1 MPTIRLSVREL
12 VEFLLR
18 TGSIDSRFTGF
29 DRANEGARI
38 HRRLQKAAG
47 EGYAAEVF
55 LTAERTMEGIGFT
68 IEGRAD
74 GIFTDEDGTVVI
86 DEIKTT
92 AAPTDAITEN
102 MNPCHWAQGMVYGA
116 ICAEQRELET
126 LDVRLTYYQIDT
138 DEIIRYTRHFSAAEL
153 DAFLNDLLRQYLP
166 WARRQLD
173 WVEARDRS
181 LGALQFPFPAYRP
194 GQRALAGEV
203 YRACAA
209 VKAEQ
214 KGGTRL
220 FCQAPTGIGKTMS
233 ALFPALKAMGE
244 GKGEKIFYLT
254 ARNTTQAAAE
264 DALARLRAA
273 DPALS
278 LRSVTL
284 TAKEKACLCKDAE
297 GRPACLPEACPYA
310 NGYYER
316 LKDALADLL
325 DSTVP
330 YDRAALTETARNTTQ
345 AAAEDALARLRAADP
360 ALSLRSVTLTAK
372 EKACLCKDAEGRP
385 ACLPEACPYANGYY
399 ERLKDALA
407 DLLDSTVPYDRAA
420 LTETARRHRVCPFEL
435 GLDLSEWCDV
445 VIGDYNYLFDPTV
458 HLRRFFDAAGDYIFL
473 IDEAHNLPD
482 RARAMY
488 SARFCK
494 SSLTDAR
501 RAIGKGKSALKTAL
515 TKADRGFLEARR
527 AVTKLAPRRGSAPTE
542 PPTEDLTQQTSLLDT
557 EPAEAAFPLPEPL
570 LAQDGTVFLQ
580 ELPKEL
586 LRLLFS
592 LQAPLQDWLE
602 ADPEA
607 DAHAQLLELYFAV
620 QDITRAAERYD
631 AHFVTQLTARGS
643 ELEWELLC
651 LDPAP
656 FVDASLA
663 AGRAA
668 ALFSATLTPPG
679 YYRSVLGC
687 PDARAVALESP
698 FPPEH
703 LGLYCLPRISTR
715 YRDRE
720 ASVQAVSDALA
731 ALARAKV
738 GNYLAFFPS
747 YAYLRQVHEDFTA
760 RYPDIGT
767 LAQESGLDDAA
778 RAAFLEQF
786 GPSPAKT
793 LLGFGVMGGI
803 FGEGVDLVGDRLIG
817 CAIVGVG
824 LPQVNPRQEILR
836 RYYDEAGGTGFDYAY
851 RFPGMNKVL
860 QAAGRVIRTQEDRGV
875 VLLLDDRFARAEYT
889 RLFPRHWHQLQYLRS
904 TTELEQQLAAFWALN
919 Q

>member
-47 EGYAAEVF
+47 EGYSAEVF

-92 AAPTDAITEN
+92 AAPTDAITED

-194 GQRALAGEV
+194 GQRALAGEI

-209 VKAEQ
+209 GKAEQ

-325 DSTVP
+325 DSAVP
-330 YDRAALTETARNTTQ
+330 YDRA
-345 AAAEDALARLRAADP
+345 
-360 ALSLRSVTLTAK
+360 S
-372 EKACLCKDAEGRP
+372 
-385 ACLPEACPYANGYY
+385 
-399 ERLKDALA
+399 
-407 DLLDSTVPYDRAA
+407 

-445 VIGDYNYLFDPTV
+445 VIGDYNYLFDPVV
-458 HLRRFFDAAGDYIFL
+458 HLKRFFDTSGDWLFL

-494 SSLTDAR
+494 SSLTDAKR
-501 RAIGKGKSALKTAL
+501 TLGKGKSALKTAL
-515 TKADRGFLEARR
+515 TKADKAMREARQACVR
-527 AVTKLAPRRGSAPTE
+527 LAPRRHAEDAPGE
-542 PPTEDLTQQTSLLDT
+542 PAQTSLLPESDA
-557 EPAEAAFPLPEPL
+557 PAFALPEPL
-570 LAQDGTVFLQ
+570 YAQDGTVFLQ
-580 ELPKEL
+580 ELPAAL
-586 LRLLFS
+586 LTPLRAV
-592 LQAPLQDWLE
+592 QAPLQAWLE
-602 ADPEA
+602 DNPEA
-607 DAHAQLLELYFAV
+607 DAHPQMLELYFAV
-620 QDITRAAERYD
+620 QDLVRAAERYD
-631 AHFVTQLTARGS
+631 SHFVTQLTARGS
-643 ELEWELLC
+643 ELELQLLC

-656 FVDASLA
+656 FVDASLST
-663 AGRAA
+663 GRSA
-668 ALFSATLTPPG
+668 ALFSATLTPPA

-687 PDARAVALESP
+687 ADARAVALESP
-698 FPPEH
+698 FPAGN
-703 LGLYCLPRISTR
+703 LGLFCLPGISTR

-720 ASVQAVSDALA
+720 RSVQSVSDALA
-731 ALARAKV
+731 RLAQSRV

-747 YAYLRQVHEDFTA
+747 YAYLRQVQEDFAA
-760 RYPDIGT
+760 RYPGIST
-767 LAQESGLDDAA
+767 LVQESGLDDAA
-778 RAAFLEQF
+778 RAAFLARFE
-786 GPSPAKT
+786 PDPAHT
-793 LLGFGVMGGI
+793 LLGFAVMGGI
-803 FGEGVDLVGDRLIG
+803 FGEGVDLAGDRLIG

-824 LPQVNPRQEILR
+824 LPQVNPRQEMLR
-836 RYYDEAGGTGFDYAY
+836 RYYDAQNGAGFDYAY
-851 RFPGMNKVL
+851 RYPGMNKVL
-860 QAAGRVIRTQEDRGV
+860 QAAGRVIRTPEDKGV
-875 VLLLDDRFARAEYT
+875 VLLLDDRFAKPDYQ
-889 RLFPRHWHQLQYLRS
+889 RLFPLHWKHLQYLPGPAA
-904 TTELEQQLAAFWALN
+904 LETALADFWSSKPE
-919 Q
+919 

>member
-1 MPTIRLSVREL
+1 MPAIRLSVREL

-38 HRRLQKAAG
+38 HRRLQKAEG

-92 AAPTDAITEN
+92 AAPTDAITED

-173 WVEARDRS
+173 WVEARNRS

-209 VKAEQ
+209 GKAEQ

-244 GKGEKIFYLT
+244 GTGEKIFYLT

-316 LKDALADLL
+316 LKDALANLL
-325 DSTVP
+325 DS
-330 YDRAALTETARNTTQ
+330 A
-345 AAAEDALARLRAADP
+345 
-360 ALSLRSVTLTAK
+360 
-372 EKACLCKDAEGRP
+372 
-385 ACLPEACPYANGYY
+385 
-399 ERLKDALA
+399 
-407 DLLDSTVPYDRAA
+407 VPYDRAA

-445 VIGDYNYLFDPTV
+445 VIGDYNYLFDPVV
-458 HLRRFFDAAGDYIFL
+458 HLKRFFDAAGDWLFL

-488 SARFCK
+488 SAQFAK
-494 SSLTDAR
+494 SSLTEAK
-501 RAIGKGKSALKTAL
+501 RALGKGKSSLKTAL
-515 TKADRGFLEARR
+515 TKADKVFLAARK
-527 AVTKLAPRRGSAPTE
+527 ACAQAAPRTGAEPAGETE
-542 PPTEDLTQQTSLLDT
+542 PTQVSLL
-557 EPAEAAFPLPEPL
+557 PAEAAPDFALPQPLY
-570 LAQDGTVFLQ
+570 ARDGTVFLQ
-580 ELPKEL
+580 QLPAAL
-586 LRLLFS
+586 PAALR
-592 LQAPLQDWLE
+592 AVHTPLQDWLE
-602 ADPEA
+602 QNPEDP
-607 DAHAQLLELYFAV
+607 AHAQLLELYFAL
-620 QDITRAAERYD
+620 QDIARAADRYD
-631 AHFVTQLTARGS
+631 SHFVTQLTARGS
-643 ELEWELLC
+643 ELELHLLC

-663 AGRAA
+663 AGRSA
-668 ALFSATLTPPG
+668 ALFSATLTPPAF
-679 YYRSVLGC
+679 YRSVLGC
-687 PDARAVALESP
+687 ANARAVALPSP
-698 FPPEH
+698 FPPEN
-703 LGLYCLPRISTR
+703 LGLFCLPGISTR
-715 YRDRE
+715 YRQRE
-720 ASVQAVSDALA
+720 ASVPAVADALA
-731 ALARAKV
+731 ALAKGKT

-747 YAYLRQVHEDFTA
+747 YAYLQQVYEAFAA
-760 RYPDIGT
+760 RWPDIPT
-767 LAQESGLDDAA
+767 LVQQRSLDDAG
-778 RAAFLEQF
+778 RAEFLAQF
-786 GPSPAKT
+786 VPHPAKT
-793 LLGFGVMGGI
+793 LLGFAVMGGI

-824 LPQVNPRQEILR
+824 LPQVNPRQEMLR
-836 RYYDEAGGTGFDYAY
+836 RYYEEQSGCGFDYAY
-851 RFPGMNKVL
+851 RYPGMNKVL
-860 QAAGRVIRTQEDRGV
+860 QAAGRVVRTPQDKGV
-875 VLLLDDRFARAEYT
+875 VLLLDDRFAQPDTA
-889 RLFPRHWHQLQYLRS
+889 RLFPPHWQHIRYLPG
-904 TTELEQQLAAFWALN
+904 TAALETALKGFWDV
-919 Q
+919 